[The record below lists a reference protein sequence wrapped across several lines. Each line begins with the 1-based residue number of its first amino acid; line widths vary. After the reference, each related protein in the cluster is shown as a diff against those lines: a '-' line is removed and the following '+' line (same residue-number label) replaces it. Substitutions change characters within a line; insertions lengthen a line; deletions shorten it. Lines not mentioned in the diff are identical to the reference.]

1 MVEPMNR
8 SGVQPFGAFTSAQ
21 ADVCRYEPGFE
32 RETKA
37 SQTAGSGVRSTTE
50 ALGEVPLSARLAS
63 FVTCLGIQLASVNRI
78 VNDFTAQRR
87 DGTPPGQ
94 SRR

>member
-1 MVEPMNR
+1 
-8 SGVQPFGAFTSAQ
+8 
-21 ADVCRYEPGFE
+21 
-32 RETKA
+32 
-37 SQTAGSGVRSTTE
+37 VRSTTE